1 MSVKTQSTQKSM
13 SSSMDN
19 SLNSQFQS
27 MVHRINAEGIHSS
40 PRGLQVKELEL
51 TMMPINPTFAIPD
64 FKARPFNW
72 KYFLGE
78 MSWYLQR
85 DTNIGFINNF
95 SNFWQG
101 IATPEGYINSNYGY
115 ILFDDQLEWAKQ
127 ALLKDKNTRQAVCF
141 LNRPKYQYEGNKD
154 FVCTMYL
161 NFWIRDNKLN
171 MKVQMRSNDIF
182 YGLSYDAPFFAFVQ
196 QTMWHWLKDTYEGL
210 DLGTYYHCADNIHFY
225 ERHFEIAD
233 QISQEDLKDPVYFM
247 LKETLFNCKD
257 GQYILLPAGQQFIND
272 VQELVDRLTNEENF
286 KITNAIAKETIQK
299 YFWVQ

>member
-1 MSVKTQSTQKSM
+1 MTHA
-13 SSSMDN
+13 
-19 SLNSQFQS
+19 LNYQFQQ
-27 MVHRINAEGIHSS
+27 MVHRINSEGIHSS

-51 TMMPINPTFAIPD
+51 TTMPINPHFAIPD
-64 FKARPFNW
+64 FQARPFNW
-72 KYFLGE
+72 KYLMGE

-101 IATPEGYINSNYGY
+101 IATSEGYINSNYGY
-115 ILFDDQLEWAKQ
+115 ILFDDQMEWAKQ

-161 NFWIRDNKLN
+161 NFWISDNKLN

-210 DLGTYYHCADNIHFY
+210 ELGTYYHCTDNIHFY
-225 ERHFEIAD
+225 ERHFKTAE
-233 QISQEDLKDPVYFM
+233 QIVKEDVKDPVFFM
-247 LKETLFNCKD
+247 LKEPLFNCKD
-257 GQYILLPAGQQFIND
+257 GQYILLPAGQNFITD
-272 VQELVDRLTNEENF
+272 VQELVDRVQNEENF

>member
-1 MSVKTQSTQKSM
+1 MT
-13 SSSMDN
+13 N
-19 SLNSQFQS
+19 SLNHSFKNMLEQ
-27 MVHRINAEGIHSS
+27 INSVGIHSA

-51 TMMPINPTFAIPD
+51 QTMAINPNFAIPD
-64 FKARPFNW
+64 FQTRPLNW

-78 MSWYLQR
+78 MSWYLQK

-101 IATPEGYINSNYGY
+101 IATPEGYINSNYGF
-115 ILFDDQLEWAKQ
+115 ILFDDQLEWAKK
-127 ALLKDKNTRQAVCF
+127 ALLNDKNTRQAVCF

-196 QTMWHWLKDTYEGL
+196 QTMWHWLKDTHQDLE
-210 DLGTYYHCADNIHFY
+210 LGTYYHCADNIHFY
-225 ERHFEIAD
+225 ERHFEIAEN
-233 QISQEDLKDPVYFM
+233 IIAEEIKDPLFFM
-247 LKETLFNCKD
+247 LKEPFFNCKD
-257 GQYILLPAGQQFIND
+257 GQYILLPTGQQFIAD
-272 VQELVDRLTNEENF
+272 VQELVDRTGTEENF
-286 KITNAIAKETIQK
+286 KITNTIAKEVIQK

>member
-1 MSVKTQSTQKSM
+1 MN
-13 SSSMDN
+13 D
-19 SLNSQFQS
+19 SLNAQFKFMLHQINSDGMQS
-27 MVHRINAEGIHSS
+27 A
-40 PRGLQVKELEL
+40 PRGMEVKELEL
-51 TMMPINPTFAIPD
+51 QTLAINPNFAIPD
-64 FKARPFNW
+64 FEARPFNW

-101 IATPEGYINSNYGY
+101 IATPEGYINSNYGF
-115 ILFDDQLEWAKQ
+115 ILFDDQLEWAKK
-127 ALLKDKNTRQAVCF
+127 ALINDKNTRQAVCF

-196 QTMWHWLKDTYEGL
+196 QTMWHWLKDTHQDLE
-210 DLGTYYHCADNIHFY
+210 LGTYYHCADNIHYY
-225 ERHFEIAD
+225 ERHFDIAEN
-233 QISQEDLKDPVYFM
+233 IIKEDVKDPLYFM
-247 LKETLFNCKD
+247 LKEPFFNCKD
-257 GQYILLPAGQQFIND
+257 GQYILLPFGQRFIAD
-272 VQELVDRLTNEENF
+272 VQELVDRTSKEENF